1 MTTEPSMQMR
11 TKRRAWAVCAQ
22 AQQALLLRQ
31 VHDALIA
38 RSPDHLEKVQQLP
51 AAVARAVETPV
62 DDRAVAVRPVRTR
75 PEEQIAAVKV
85 AVDCC
90 LLRVH
95 VASPPAPAAH
105 VRPDSNK
112 PSV

>member
-31 VHDALIA
+31 VHDALA
-38 RSPDHLEKVQQLP
+38 RGPDHLEKVQQLP
-51 AAVARAVETPV
+51 AAVARAIETPV
-62 DDRAVAVRPVRTR
+62 DDRAVAVGTARTR
-75 PEEQIAAVKV
+75 PEEQIAAVEV
-85 AVDCC
+85 AVDRG

-95 VASPPAPAAH
+95 VASPLAPAAD
-105 VRPDSNK
+105 VRPDSTA

>member
-1 MTTEPSMQMR
+1 MQMR
-11 TKRRAWAVCAQ
+11 TKRRAWAVGAQ

-31 VHDALIA
+31 VHDALVA
-38 RSPDHLEKVQQLP
+38 RGPDHLEKVEQLP
-51 AAVARAVETPV
+51 AAVARAIETPV
-62 DDRAVAVRPVRTR
+62 DDRAVAVGTVCTR
-75 PEEQIAAVKV
+75 PEEQIAAVEV
-85 AVDCC
+85 AVDRG

-105 VRPDSNK
+105 VRPASNK